1 MVQDTGKTCVLFYLV
16 MLFLVGDVYTRWYYV
31 QHEEN
36 LTVLNK
42 LVSYR
47 FIFQTFPRC
56 SSQNPSGQRTRSDVS
71 SSLRSRKLLP

>member
-56 SSQNPSGQRTRSDVS
+56 SKN
-71 SSLRSRKLLP
+71 

>member
-47 FIFQTFPRC
+47 FIFQTFPR
-56 SSQNPSGQRTRSDVS
+56 SPMF
-71 SSLRSRKLLP
+71 